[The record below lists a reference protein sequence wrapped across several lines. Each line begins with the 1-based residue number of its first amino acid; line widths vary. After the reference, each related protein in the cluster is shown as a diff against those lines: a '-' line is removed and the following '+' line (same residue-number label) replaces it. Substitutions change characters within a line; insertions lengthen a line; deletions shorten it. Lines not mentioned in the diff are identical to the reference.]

1 MAQKFYELVKA
12 ALPWGVRPS
21 HLFTL
26 APKELWDKS
35 PDIAS
40 AYALSKCGLI
50 NWDAYLES
58 YPDVKKCGMSPCQHF
73 LQHGIYEGR
82 KLAGWHSL
90 KHEEESGR
98 PLVSIVIINFN
109 NAHLLPKCL
118 GSVTHQTLEDL
129 EIIVV
134 DDCSTDN
141 SRDVIA
147 AYAKADPRIRLI
159 VNEKNSA
166 TLITRKRGVEAATG
180 RYLMLLDSD
189 DYMAANACEVA
200 VREIAKGYDMVKVG
214 SSVINSMGAP
224 LQEVA
229 DCDNFCNRG
238 ENREYF
244 NDEIITTIF
253 RDGKISWQVWSFIYL
268 REICQSGFAELP
280 DEYITGPDD
289 LYALLSIARR
299 ATSMSKIKDK
309 LFFYNYGPGVSV
321 TVDKDKLVKYAPA
334 RAGAIKAIDRYARKY
349 SLNINIDNL
358 YRNLCVDLLDKFLA
372 IAGLN
377 DVSGNFAE
385 LAQTL
390 GPEEIVQGF
399 FQRNYND
406 QDKLANLLRPLEGR
420 AKIRSLGIF
429 APRLHYGGMETL
441 IFNIC
446 SLLKAEGY
454 RLTLFLEKRSPRD
467 AKFAAIASIVY
478 IGSFIP
484 PGQADHQEQTR
495 KTDTIGA
502 SPTQGAAQKQERPAR
517 VTRPSM
523 SDREAFYSRLLNL
536 SDAIRAT
543 QIDAMI
549 YCAPHRPSLLW
560 DMMLLHLLNIPII
573 LWQRLNF
580 AWAMSEDKAGERHIM
595 EKVFANADAVI
606 CQSDVEEIYLRARGI
621 NATAIPSP
629 CPQYAPLERKEIPPR
644 IAFLG
649 RIGDSYKQAEESLK
663 VLRKVVSKAP
673 WVSMYLIG
681 DLNSPQQMEKYRKK
695 LKEYGLERH
704 VTLTGWTEDPAQ
716 YLQECGV
723 LLSVSAFESFGLN
736 ISEAQALGLPC
747 VIYDTPLEQ
756 TRDNPSIITVPQG
769 DYEAA
774 AMAILS
780 LLEDPEKWH
789 RLSRIALENSRKF
802 TPDKFAARLR
812 AMLDGFQKFSP
823 LKIYAPGDYGKLIDY
838 ASYYSGRR
846 YEAAW

>member
-1 MAQKFYELVKA
+1 MAQKFYDLVKA
-12 ALPWGVRPS
+12 ALPWGVTPG
-21 HLFTL
+21 HLVAL
-26 APKELWDKS
+26 APKELWEKNA
-35 PDIAS
+35 DIAS
-40 AYALSKCGLI
+40 AYALSKCALI
-50 NWDAYLES
+50 NWDAYAES
-58 YPDVKKCGMSPCQHF
+58 NPDVKKSGINPCQHF

-90 KHEEESGR
+90 KGDEESER

-118 GSVTHQTLEDL
+118 SSVAHQTLEDI
-129 EIIVV
+129 EVIVV

-141 SRDVIA
+141 SRDIINGYV
-147 AYAKADPRIRLI
+147 KADPRFRLL

-166 TLITRKRGVEAATG
+166 TLITRKRGVEAARG
-180 RYLMLLDSD
+180 RYVMLLDSD
-189 DYMAANACEVA
+189 DYMAPNACEVA

-214 SSVINSMGAP
+214 SAVINSMSAP
-224 LQEVA
+224 QEEIA
-229 DCDNFCNRG
+229 DCVDFCNRG

-244 NDEIITTIF
+244 NDEILTTIF
-253 RDGKISWQVWSFIYL
+253 RDGRISWQVWSFIYL
-268 REICQSGFAELP
+268 REIAQSGFAELP

-372 IAGLN
+372 IAGLT

-385 LAQTL
+385 LARML

-399 FQRNYND
+399 FQRNYHD
-406 QDKLANLLRPLEGR
+406 QDRLANLLRPLSGG
-420 AKIRSLGIF
+420 AQIRNLGIF

-441 IFNIC
+441 IYNIC
-446 SLLKAEGY
+446 TLLKADNY
-454 RLTLFLEKRSPRD
+454 KVTLFLEERSPRD
-467 AKFAAIASIVY
+467 ARFAAIANIVY
-478 IGSFIP
+478 IGSFVTVKP
-484 PGQADHQEQTR
+484 PQA
-495 KTDTIGA
+495 
-502 SPTQGAAQKQERPAR
+502 RPA
-517 VTRPSM
+517 VAENAASAAKEELPPPLPRPSM
-523 SDREAFYSRLLNL
+523 ADRESFHSRLLNL
-536 SDAIRAT
+536 SDAVKAT
-543 QIDAMI
+543 GIDAMI

-560 DMMLLHLLNIPII
+560 DMMLLHLLNIPVI

-580 AWAMSEDKAGERHIM
+580 AWGMSEDRARERHIM
-595 EKVFANADAVI
+595 EKVYANADAVI

-629 CPQYAPLERKEIPPR
+629 SPEPAPVERSEIPPR
-644 IAFLG
+644 IAFMG
-649 RIGDSYKQAEESLK
+649 RIGDSYKQAEEALK

-681 DLNSPQQMEKYRKK
+681 DLNSPRQMEKYRKK
-695 LKEYGLERH
+695 LKDYGLERH
-704 VTLTGWTEDPAQ
+704 VTLTGWTEDPAR
-716 YLQECGV
+716 YLKECGV

-736 ISEAQALGLPC
+736 ISEAQSLGLPC

-774 AMAILS
+774 ALAILS
-780 LLEDPEKWH
+780 LLEDPEKWQ
-789 RLSRIALENSRKF
+789 RLSRIAVENSRKF
-802 TPDKFAARLR
+802 APEKFAAKLK
-812 AMLDGFQKFSP
+812 AMLDNFQKIS
-823 LKIYAPGDYGKLIDY
+823 LLRSYAPADYVKLIDY
-838 ASYYSGRR
+838 ASYYGGRR
-846 YEAAW
+846 FEAAW